1 MRSVPVL
8 AAAVAIGASAMTVAC
23 GQQQGT
29 AGVTSASAPSSGVPS
44 PSGTPSGATPSASPS
59 GTARAGC
66 HGAVPVPAGRTL
78 NLGNADNGKSFCLP
92 QRGTVLVTLRGT
104 PARMW
109 SPIHASSAAL
119 APRANGRLLLVR
131 GATGA
136 YFAAVRPGTAVL
148 SSARPVCQTS
158 ASATPAPSSPVTMP
172 CMAELAFRVTI
183 VITGK

>member
-8 AAAVAIGASAMTVAC
+8 AAAAAIGASAMIAAC
-23 GQQQGT
+23 GQQAGT
-29 AGVTSASAPSSGVPS
+29 AGVTSASSSGVPS
-44 PSGTPSGATPSASPS
+44 ASTTATASPSASPS
-59 GTARAGC
+59 GAARAGC
-66 HGAVPVPAGRTL
+66 HGAIPVPAGHTL

-92 QRGTVLVTLRGT
+92 QGGTVLVTLRGT

-109 SPIHASSAAL
+109 SPIHASSAVL

-136 YFAAVRPGTAVL
+136 YFAAVQPGTSVL